1 MSMQALNWIKPKR
14 VTVAQKCILW
24 ALADHANAAG
34 ECRLLLSTLSEETCL
49 GRSALINGL
58 KALARLGL
66 IIKQPMQ
73 GRSTIYR
80 LNLEAREPEQPLGDP
95 ESSRSPVH
103 IVDPSPPAEVA
114 PTRPHGGPP
123 PSISW
128 TPPVHMV
135 DPEPSYE
142 SISKP
147 EERGNA
153 RKAKP
158 TRAVKT
164 TIPPEFGISPAVQAW
179 ADRKGYTRLDEHLE
193 AFTDKANANGYQ
205 YVDWDAALMNAIRND
220 WAKLR
225 SPSYQP
231 RLSAFERV
239 QQSGRELLREHG
251 EGNII
256 DIDNVVYP
264 AQFQNAQGAPQGA
277 ENTHQP
283 TTPGRQQIAARA
295 PREAAPTVETYSPAW
310 EPVYQ
315 KAVAQRAAEQERLE
329 RSVKAAL
336 PELERLDREA
346 RARQLARL
354 GKMQAAEAMA

>member
-147 EERGNA
+147 EECVRP
-153 RKAKP
+153 RKVKA
-158 TRAVKT
+158 TRSVKT
-164 TIPPEFGISPAVQAW
+164 SLPPGFGISESVRAW
-179 ADRKGYTRLDEHLE
+179 ASAKGFDRLGDHLESFCGKAAAKGYRY
-193 AFTDKANANGYQ
+193 A
-205 YVDWDAALMNAIRND
+205 DWDAAFKVAIRED
-220 WAKLR
+220 WAGVR
-225 SPSYQP
+225 SPKHQP
-231 RLSAFERV
+231 RADAVSRCQQASEAWLREKEQAQASQQQPQPFSNVLQFGPLAARDQASPDDEWLANQNAARVRQINEKTAEAERLRLSQARGAEELKIMEAEVEARRRARFDRV
-239 QQSGRELLREHG
+239 QAGR
-251 EGNII
+251 
-256 DIDNVVYP
+256 
-264 AQFQNAQGAPQGA
+264 
-277 ENTHQP
+277 
-283 TTPGRQQIAARA
+283 
-295 PREAAPTVETYSPAW
+295 
-310 EPVYQ
+310 
-315 KAVAQRAAEQERLE
+315 
-329 RSVKAAL
+329 
-336 PELERLDREA
+336 
-346 RARQLARL
+346 
-354 GKMQAAEAMA
+354 AMA